1 MGLPPFYVPQGRYPL
16 GQGEGRGGDGLNR
29 TLSPVALIGILDD
42 GWAGLSDSAR
52 QRLTGADVVIGAGR
66 TLALV
71 GSHLAPTAELIDMDG
86 KLGQVPGWMLAARDA
101 GKTVVALALSLIH
114 I

>member
-1 MGLPPFYVPQGRYPL
+1 MKSSEYCALPVCL
-16 GQGEGRGGDGLNR
+16 L
-29 TLSPVALIGILDD
+29 GILDD

-52 QRLTGADVVIGAGR
+52 QRLAGADVVIGAGR

-101 GKTVVALALSLIH
+101 CRTSRFRPAIPPMPANGLLARHRRMVSTS
-114 I
+114 